1 MRVIAIVQN
10 MFECTAYLKN
20 GTSVKFPVDSEEA
33 LKLIK
38 AIPELAIRGEV
49 DVDIV
54 VNNQKFTSTLED
66 VAGIQFFCILQEVA
80 ERIKKDPKLIEDLNE
95 ISRKYLGKLA
105 PEDTLVAKK
114 GNKVIIGAERLNKYI
129 KKAEKLQQYTGLK
142 ALLERC
148 FAMTDKPNHTVE
160 DLLDFL
166 ENADLPLA
174 DDGSIIAYKSVN
186 KDGEYFTD
194 CHTGLVKQ
202 QIGSRVFMKPE
213 MVDPDRSNECSQGL
227 HIARRGYLKHFYG
240 DACLLVKFNP
250 EDVIAVPTHDA
261 NKIRV
266 ASYEIL
272 AELPAECK
280 RLVFEDKP
288 MTTIAEGKKLLAKA
302 INCKF
307 PAPKFYTE
315 IRGPMG
321 QDCIYGKLDEKGNPV
336 PERKV
341 SNEEATALDEKNAV
355 DTKVAKQNIKTSKDL
370 IKKVEEIQKK
380 AMEVEHPMQEL
391 REIFKS
397 PKLTTVKRI
406 YAEALRKRL
415 KKSWDALGIDP
426 ARLL

>member
-20 GTSVKFPVDSEEA
+20 GTSVKFPVDSVEA
-33 LKLIK
+33 LTLIK
-38 AIPELAIRGEV
+38 AIPDLAIKGEV

-54 VNNQKFTSTLED
+54 ANNKKFTSTLED

-80 ERIKKDPKLIEDLNE
+80 ERLKKDPALIDDLNA

-105 PEDTLVAKK
+105 TNETLVAKK
-114 GNKVIIGAERLNKYI
+114 DDKIIVGAERLNKYI
-129 KKAEKLQQYTGLK
+129 KKAEKLQQYEGLK

-148 FAMTDKPNHTVE
+148 FAMTTKPNHTVE

-166 ENADLPLA
+166 ENADLPVA
-174 DDGSIIAYKSVN
+174 DDGSIIAYKAVN
-186 KDGEYFTD
+186 KDSNFYTD

-202 QIGSRVFMKPE
+202 KIGSRVFMKPE

-240 DACLLVKFNP
+240 QALLLVKFNP
-250 EDVIAVPTHDA
+250 EDVIAVPNYDH

-266 ASYEIL
+266 SSYEIL
-272 AELPAECK
+272 AELPATCK
-280 RLVFEDKP
+280 KLIYEDQP
-288 MTTIAEGKKLLAKA
+288 MTSLAEGKKLLAKA
-302 INCKF
+302 INCQF

-321 QDCIYGKLDEKGNPV
+321 RDCVYGKLDAKGNV
-336 PERKV
+336 IPEREV
-341 SNEEATALDEKNAV
+341 SDKEASALDDNATNPATAKKNV
-355 DTKVAKQNIKTSKDL
+355 NVSKDL
-370 IKKVEEIQKK
+370 LKKTLEIQKK
-380 AMEVEHPMQEL
+380 AKEVEHPMQEL
-391 REIFKS
+391 REIFES
-397 PKLTTVKRI
+397 PKLTTEKRL

-415 KKSWDALGIDP
+415 RKSWDALGIDP